1 MTRRINKADLQD
13 LLAKLKAGG
22 GPGDYALCLGTLDQL
37 RWCDEAWKGSF
48 GAAYALH
55 KALIPGWSINMS
67 FVPYGVWHVDLSDN
81 HTGWATGKFINATNE
96 DPARAWTLAIVEAL
110 IWQCGGGE

>member
-13 LLAKLKAGG
+13 LLAKLKAGE
-22 GPGDYALCLGTLDQL
+22 GPGDYALCLGTLE
-37 RWCDEAWKGSF
+37 RVKWCDQAWKGSF

-55 KALIPGWSINMS
+55 KALIPGWSVNFSWGMDCGI
-67 FVPYGVWHVDLSDN
+67 WHVELAN
-81 HTGWATGKFINATNE
+81 GYTGWVLGKFINATNA

-110 IWQCGGGE
+110 IWKPDE